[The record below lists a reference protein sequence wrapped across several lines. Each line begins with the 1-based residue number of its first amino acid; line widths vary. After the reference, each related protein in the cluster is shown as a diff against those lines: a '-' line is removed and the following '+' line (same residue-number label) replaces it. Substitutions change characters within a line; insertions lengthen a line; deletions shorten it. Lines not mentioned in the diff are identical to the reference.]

1 MTIFQCF
8 WKICKKNQKNLKKV
22 LTKALKSDSIYL
34 ADAVK
39 TRNQKIK
46 KVLTKQK
53 RFDII
58 NFADVTKRQHRTLI
72 TEQ

>member
-1 MTIFQCF
+1 M
-8 WKICKKNQKNLKKV
+8 
-22 LTKALKSDSIYL
+22 LTRSKRFDIMDF

-58 NFADVTKRQHRTLI
+58 NFADVTKRQRRTLI